1 MSGPFSPN
9 QSPCTNAWP
18 EIAVSRPLMEFTL
31 GEVAKN
37 GEDGGAWGLGQ
48 ERGVITNGPSA
59 QAADAQDALV

>member
-1 MSGPFSPN
+1 
-9 QSPCTNAWP
+9 
-18 EIAVSRPLMEFTL
+18 MEFTL
-31 GEVAKN
+31 GEIAKN